1 MCRWHIATGVDP
13 SRSEGESLIACQKN
27 LSPLSDGFF
36 CYVYMMKEIDNPKF
50 PVLSSEVRRL
60 KDSEGGVLKMSTIM
74 EELFAEFYADELKE
88 SKQKGLQEGRQE
100 GALEMIIGLVK
111 DKILSVE
118 DAAAR
123 VNMPVA
129 ELAALLE
136 K

>member
-1 MCRWHIATGVDP
+1 
-13 SRSEGESLIACQKN
+13 
-27 LSPLSDGFF
+27 
-36 CYVYMMKEIDNPKF
+36 MMKEIDNPKF

-74 EELFAEFYADELKE
+74 EELFAELYADELKE